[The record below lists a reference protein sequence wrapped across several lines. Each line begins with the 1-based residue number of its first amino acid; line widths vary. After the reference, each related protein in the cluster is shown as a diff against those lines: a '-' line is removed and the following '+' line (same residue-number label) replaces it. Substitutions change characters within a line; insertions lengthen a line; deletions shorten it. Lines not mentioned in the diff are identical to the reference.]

1 MFNVV
6 YNSDQTVK
14 TENYNRW
21 KTKKEI
27 DYNQNRKKSNK
38 TIIYKQKLNGQNL
51 KLAAIGATKTIII

>member
-1 MFNVV
+1 MFNVI

-14 TENYNRW
+14 TENCNTW

-51 KLAAIGATKTIII
+51 KLAAMCATKTK

>member
-1 MFNVV
+1 MLFTT
-6 YNSDQTVK
+6 QIRLWKLKITTEKK
-14 TENYNRW
+14 TQ
-21 KTKKEI
+21 KKI